1 MQPSRAA
8 KTSLA
13 ERLLA
18 AKAAAGLTST
28 PALAKAIGIHPGT
41 LVGVLSG
48 LGVPS
53 AATRAKYQAFLGLD
67 DASFA
72 GLMEATLRAMPHRR
86 AHRAAAAGSRRGAGA
101 TARDGM
107 SRSHPLAGALAML
120 TDPLVTKVHAAPAPV
135 RAAIARILERP
146 SMNPVADA
154 QPAME
159 PLAAHGVA

>member
-18 AKAAAGLTST
+18 AKAAAGLAST

-53 AATRAKYQAFLGLD
+53 AATRTKYQAFLGLD
-67 DASFA
+67 DAAFA
-72 GLMEATLRAMPHRR
+72 ELMETTLRAMPHRR
-86 AHRAAAAGSRRGAGA
+86 AHRAAAAKPRSGTVGP
-101 TARDGM
+101 ARDGM
-107 SRSHPLAGALAML
+107 SGNHPLAGALAML

-146 SMNPVADA
+146 
-154 QPAME
+154 
-159 PLAAHGVA
+159 AASQVEEAHRAREQATSGIA